1 MKYKLDGE
9 EYNVI
14 IEKKNNK
21 NLYIRVKEDLNI
33 YVSANYFV
41 TKKQIKDVLDNN
53 YEYLTKMIEKR
64 KHEIE
69 KNNHI
74 YYLGECYDLV
84 ISNLFKEVD
93 LDKNKIYVPNS
104 KVFEKWYKK
113 EIKKVFTKHLELM
126 YNLFEEDIPFPDLRI
141 RTMKT
146 RWGVCN
152 VKSKT
157 VTLNSK
163 LIEYNL
169 EALDYV
175 IVHELSHLVHCNHSK
190 NFWNLVEKYIPN
202 YKKIRKY
209 LKE

>member
-1 MKYKLDGE
+1 MKYEVDGE

-41 TKKQIKDVLDNN
+41 TKKQILEILDKNQD
-53 YEYLTKMIEKR
+53 YVKKMIEKR
-64 KHEIE
+64 KKEEE

-74 YYLGECYDLV
+74 YYLGCCYDLV
-84 ISNLFKEVD
+84 ISNLFKEVEI
-93 LDKNKIYVPNS
+93 DKNKIYVQNS
-104 KVFEKWYKK
+104 KVFEKWYK
-113 EIKKVFTKHLELM
+113 ESIKKLFTEHLELM
-126 YNLFEEDIPFPDLRI
+126 YNNFEEKIPFPYLRI
-141 RTMKT
+141 REMKT

-152 VKSKT
+152 IKSKT
-157 VTLNSK
+157 ITLNSK

-175 IVHELSHLVHCNHSK
+175 IVHELSHLIHFNHSK
-190 NFWNLVEKYIPN
+190 EFWKLVEKYIPN
-202 YKKIRKY
+202 YKQIRKY

>member
-1 MKYKLDGE
+1 MKYKIDGE

-33 YVSANYFV
+33 YVTANYFV
-41 TKKQIKDVLDNN
+41 TKKQIVEVLDNN
-53 YEYLTKMIEKR
+53 YEYLKKVIEKR
-64 KHEIE
+64 KQELE
-69 KNNHI
+69 KKEHI
-74 YYLGECYDLV
+74 YYLGDRYDLV
-84 ISNLFKEVD
+84 ISNLFKEVE
-93 LDKNKIYVPNS
+93 LDKNKIYAPNN
-104 KVFEKWYKK
+104 KTFEKWYQK
-113 EIKKVFTKHLELM
+113 EIKRIFNNRFEIV
-126 YNLFEEDIPFPDLRI
+126 YNNFKENIPLPTLRI

-152 VKSKT
+152 IKSKT
-157 VTLNSK
+157 ITLNSR

-175 IVHELSHLVHCNHSK
+175 IVHELSHLVHFNHSSA
-190 NFWNLVEKYIPN
+190 FWNLVEKYTPN